1 MLKQILAI
9 TAMNVRSIP
18 ERWGP
23 SLVIVIGLAG
33 VVAVFTALLAMANG
47 FSSTLQ
53 SAGRAENAIVLRG
66 QSGAELNSGFGG
78 DSVRLIALGP
88 GIRKDAEGRPL
99 AAGEMM
105 VITELQKK
113 NDPDPQAVANVTLR
127 GVEAASFAIR
137 PQLRITSGRRFES
150 GKREVVVGA
159 GIARQFAGTGL
170 GDTLRMRGSD
180 WTVVGHFEAGDAND
194 SEIWVALGTAQSSFN
209 RGNGVS
215 SVRVALESPAAI
227 ETLRAALAADPR
239 LAVDVTAE
247 QAYYSAQTKGVRQT
261 IEALA
266 FVITLIMGLGAI
278 FAALNT
284 MYAAVSART
293 REIAT
298 LRAIGFG
305 GLPVMASVM
314 VEAVLLSLVGG
325 IVGAVA
331 AYLLFN
337 GLSVSTLS
345 QASFTQVVFEF
356 AVTPSLVLTGLVIA
370 MAIGFV
376 GGLLPAVRAA
386 RMQVT
391 TALRTQ

>member
-1 MLKQILAI
+1 MFKQIFAI
-9 TAMNVRSIP
+9 TGMNLRSVP

-33 VVAVFTALLAMANG
+33 VVAVFTALLAMAQG
-47 FSSTLQ
+47 FASTLQ
-53 SAGRAENAIVLRG
+53 SAGRADNAIVLRG
-66 QSGAELNSGFGG
+66 QSGAELNSGFGR
-78 DSVRLIALGP
+78 DSMELITLGP
-88 GIRKDAEGRPL
+88 GIRKGADGRPL

-105 VITELQKK
+105 VITELQKQD
-113 NDPDPQAVANVTLR
+113 DPDPKAVANVTLR
-127 GVEAASFAIR
+127 GVQPASFAIR
-137 PQLRITSGRRFES
+137 PQLQVVAGRTFEP
-150 GKREVVVGA
+150 GKREVIIGA
-159 GIARQFAGTGL
+159 GVARQFAGTDL

-194 SEIWVALGTAQSSFN
+194 SEIWVDLETAQSAFN
-209 RGNGVS
+209 RSGVS
-215 SVRVALESPAAI
+215 SARVALESPAAI
-227 ETLRAALAADPR
+227 ETLRAALATDPR

-247 QAYYSAQTKGVRQT
+247 QAYYSAQTRGVRQT

-266 FVITLIMGLGAI
+266 FAVTFIMGLGAI

-284 MYAAVSART
+284 MYAAVSVRT

-305 GLPVMASVM
+305 GFPVLVSVM
-314 VEAVLLSLVGG
+314 IEAVLLALAGG
-325 IVGAVA
+325 AIGAA
-331 AYLLFN
+331 LAYLLFN

-345 QASFTQVVFEF
+345 QASFTQVVFAFE
-356 AVTPSLVLTGLVIA
+356 VTPSLVATGLVIA
-370 MAIGFV
+370 VVIGFI

>member
-1 MLKQILAI
+1 MIKQILAI
-9 TAMNVRSIP
+9 TQMNLRSVP
-18 ERWGP
+18 QRWGA

-47 FSSTLQ
+47 FASTLVE
-53 SAGRAENAIVLRG
+53 AGRPDNAIVLRG

-78 DSVRLIALGP
+78 DSTDLIKLGP
-88 GIRKDAEGRPL
+88 GIRKGKDGRPL
-99 AAGEMM
+99 AAGEIM
-105 VITELQKK
+105 VISELPRKD
-113 NDPDPQAVANVTLR
+113 DPAAVANVTLR
-127 GVEAASFAIR
+127 GVEAASFELR
-137 PQLRITSGRRFES
+137 PQLEVVEGRRFEP
-150 GKREVVVGA
+150 GKREMIVGTGVAGQFGGVQVGQTIRMRNSDWAVVG
-159 GIARQFAGTGL
+159 RFQ
-170 GDTLRMRGSD
+170 S
-180 WTVVGHFEAGDAND
+180 GDAND
-194 SEIWVALGTAQSSFN
+194 SEMWVDLGTAQSAFN
-209 RGNGVS
+209 RGNAVS
-215 SVRVALESPAAI
+215 SVRVGLESPAAI
-227 ETLRAALAADPR
+227 ETLRAALTADPR

-247 QAYYSAQTKGVRQT
+247 PVYYSAQTKGVRET
-261 IEALA
+261 IMGLA
-266 FVITLIMGLGAI
+266 VVVTLIMGLGAI

-284 MYAAVSART
+284 MYAAVSTRT

-305 GLPVMASVM
+305 GMPVLASVM

-325 IVGAVA
+325 VVGAVI

-370 MAIGFV
+370 MIIGFI
-376 GGLLPAVRAA
+376 GGLLPAIRAA

>member
-1 MLKQILAI
+1 MFKQIFAI
-9 TAMNVRSIP
+9 TGMNLRSVP

-33 VVAVFTALLAMANG
+33 VVAVFTALLAMAQG
-47 FSSTLQ
+47 FASTLQ
-53 SAGRAENAIVLRG
+53 SAGRADNAIVLRG
-66 QSGAELNSGFGG
+66 QSGAELNSGFGR
-78 DSVRLIALGP
+78 DSMELITLGP
-88 GIRKDAEGRPL
+88 GIRKGADGRPL

-105 VITELQKK
+105 VITELQKQD
-113 NDPDPQAVANVTLR
+113 DPDPKAVANVTLR
-127 GVEAASFAIR
+127 GVQPASFAIR
-137 PQLRITSGRRFES
+137 PQLQVVAGRAFEP
-150 GKREVVVGA
+150 GKREVIIGA
-159 GIARQFAGTGL
+159 GVARQFAGTDL

-194 SEIWVALGTAQSSFN
+194 SEIWVDLETAQSAFN
-209 RGNGVS
+209 RSGVS

-247 QAYYSAQTKGVRQT
+247 QAYYSAQTRGVRQT

-266 FVITLIMGLGAI
+266 FAVTFIMGLGAI

-284 MYAAVSART
+284 MYAAVSVRT

-305 GLPVMASVM
+305 GFPVLVSVM
-314 VEAVLLSLVGG
+314 IEAVLLALAGG
-325 IVGAVA
+325 AIGAA
-331 AYLLFN
+331 LAYLLFN

-345 QASFTQVVFEF
+345 QASFTQVVFAFE
-356 AVTPSLVLTGLVIA
+356 VTPSLVATGLVIA
-370 MAIGFV
+370 VVIGFI

>member
-1 MLKQILAI
+1 MIKQILAI

-53 SAGRAENAIVLRG
+53 SAGRGDNAIVLRG

-78 DSVRLIALGP
+78 DSAQLIKLGP
-88 GIRKDAEGRPL
+88 GIRKGPDGQPL
-99 AAGEMM
+99 AAGELM
-105 VITELQKK
+105 VITELGRKD
-113 NDPDPQAVANVTLR
+113 DPAAVANVTLR
-127 GVEAASFAIR
+127 GVEPASFAIR
-137 PQLRITSGRRFES
+137 PQLKITAGRSFAP
-150 GKREVVVGA
+150 GKREVIVGA
-159 GIARQFAGTGL
+159 GVVNQFAGTAL

-180 WTVVGHFEAGDAND
+180 WTIVGHFAAGDAND
-194 SEIWVALGTAQSSFN
+194 SEVWVDLGTAQSAFN
-209 RGNGVS
+209 RGNAVS
-215 SVRVALESPAAI
+215 AVRVGLESPAAI
-227 ETLRAALAADPR
+227 ATLRDALAADPR
-239 LAVDVTAE
+239 LAVDVTEE

-261 IEALA
+261 IEGLA
-266 FVITLIMGLGAI
+266 FVVTFIMGLGAI

-305 GLPVMASVM
+305 GLPVLASVM

-325 IVGAVA
+325 VVGAIL
-331 AYLLFN
+331 AYVLFN

-356 AVTPSLVLTGLVIA
+356 AVTPALVLTGLVIA
-370 MAIGFV
+370 MIIGFI
-376 GGLLPAVRAA
+376 GGLLPAIRAA

>member
-1 MLKQILAI
+1 MFKQIFAI
-9 TAMNVRSIP
+9 TGMNLRSVP

-33 VVAVFTALLAMANG
+33 VVAVFTALLAMAQG
-47 FSSTLQ
+47 FASTLQ
-53 SAGRAENAIVLRG
+53 SAGRADNAIVLRG
-66 QSGAELNSGFGG
+66 QSGAELNSGFGR
-78 DSVRLIALGP
+78 DSMELITLGP
-88 GIRKDAEGRPL
+88 GIRKGADGRPL

-105 VITELQKK
+105 VITELQKQD
-113 NDPDPQAVANVTLR
+113 DPDPKAVANVTLR
-127 GVEAASFAIR
+127 GVQPASFAIR
-137 PQLRITSGRRFES
+137 PQLQVVAGRTFGP
-150 GKREVVVGA
+150 GKREVIIGA
-159 GIARQFAGTGL
+159 GVARQFAGTGL

-180 WTVVGHFEAGDAND
+180 WTVVGHFKAGDAND
-194 SEIWVALGTAQSSFN
+194 SEIWVDLDTAQSAFN
-209 RGNGVS
+209 RSGVS

-247 QAYYSAQTKGVRQT
+247 QAYYSAQTRGVRQT

-266 FVITLIMGLGAI
+266 FAVTFIMGLGAI

-284 MYAAVSART
+284 MYAAVSVRT

-305 GLPVMASVM
+305 GFPVLVSVM
-314 VEAVLLSLVGG
+314 IEAVLLALAGG
-325 IVGAVA
+325 AIGAA
-331 AYLLFN
+331 LAYLLFN

-345 QASFTQVVFEF
+345 QASFTQVVFAFE
-356 AVTPSLVLTGLVIA
+356 VTPSLVATGLVIA
-370 MAIGFV
+370 VVIGFI

>member
-1 MLKQILAI
+1 M
-9 TAMNVRSIP
+9 
-18 ERWGP
+18 
-23 SLVIVIGLAG
+23 
-33 VVAVFTALLAMANG
+33 
-47 FSSTLQ
+47 
-53 SAGRAENAIVLRG
+53 
-66 QSGAELNSGFGG
+66 
-78 DSVRLIALGP
+78 
-88 GIRKDAEGRPL
+88 
-99 AAGEMM
+99 
-105 VITELQKK
+105 
-113 NDPDPQAVANVTLR
+113 
-127 GVEAASFAIR
+127 
-137 PQLRITSGRRFES
+137 
-150 GKREVVVGA
+150 
-159 GIARQFAGTGL
+159 
-170 GDTLRMRGSD
+170 
-180 WTVVGHFEAGDAND
+180 
-194 SEIWVALGTAQSSFN
+194 
-209 RGNGVS
+209 
-215 SVRVALESPAAI
+215 
-227 ETLRAALAADPR
+227 
-239 LAVDVTAE
+239 
-247 QAYYSAQTKGVRQT
+247 RQT

>member
-88 GIRKDAEGRPL
+88 GIRKDADGRPL

-194 SEIWVALGTAQSSFN
+194 SEIWVDLGTAQSSFN

-356 AVTPSLVLTGLVIA
+356 AVTPSLVGTGLVIA
-370 MAIGFV
+370 VAIGFV
-376 GGLLPAVRAA
+376 GGLLPAIRAA

>member
-1 MLKQILAI
+1 MFKQILAI

-47 FSSTLQ
+47 FSSTLK
-53 SAGRAENAIVLRG
+53 SAGREDNAIVLRG
-66 QSGAELNSGFGG
+66 QSGAELNSGFGA
-78 DSVRLIALGP
+78 DSMQLIKLGP
-88 GIRKDAEGRPL
+88 GIRKDADGQPL
-99 AAGEMM
+99 AAGEIM
-105 VITELQKK
+105 VITEVPRID
-113 NDPDPQAVANVTLR
+113 DPTAVANVTLR
-127 GVEAASFAIR
+127 GVEPASFAIR
-137 PQLRITSGRRFES
+137 PQLQITAGRMFET
-150 GKREVVVGA
+150 GKREVIVGA
-159 GIARQFAGTGL
+159 GIARQFAGTAL

-180 WTVVGHFEAGDAND
+180 WTVVGHFTAGDAND
-194 SEIWVALGTAQSSFN
+194 SEIWVDLGTAQSAFN
-209 RGNGVS
+209 RGGTVS
-215 SVRVALESPAAI
+215 AVRVGLESPAAI

-247 QAYYSAQTKGVRQT
+247 QTYYSAQTKGVRQT
-261 IEALA
+261 IEGLA
-266 FVITLIMGLGAI
+266 FVVTFIMGLGAI

-284 MYAAVSART
+284 MYAAVSVRT

-305 GLPVMASVM
+305 GLPVMVSVM
-314 VEAVLLSLVGG
+314 IEAVVLALAGG
-325 IVGAVA
+325 VIGATL
-331 AYLLFN
+331 AYMLFN

>member
-1 MLKQILAI
+1 MLSQTSAI
-9 TAMNVRSIP
+9 TKINLKSVP

-23 SLVIVIGLAG
+23 SLVIIVGLAG

-47 FSSTLQ
+47 FSTTLQ
-53 SAGRAENAIVLRG
+53 SAGREDNAIVLRG

-78 DSVRLIALGP
+78 DSAQLIKLGP
-88 GIRKDAEGRPL
+88 GIRKGPDGQPL
-99 AAGEMM
+99 AAGEIM
-105 VITELQKK
+105 VITEVPRID
-113 NDPDPQAVANVTLR
+113 DPTAVANITLR
-127 GVEAASFAIR
+127 GVEPASFAIR
-137 PQLRITSGRRFES
+137 PQLRITDGRMFAT
-150 GKREVVVGA
+150 GKREVIVGA
-159 GIARQFAGTGL
+159 GVAKQFAGTAI

-194 SEIWVALGTAQSSFN
+194 SEIWVDLGTAQSAFN
-209 RGNGVS
+209 RGNSVS
-215 SVRVALESPAAI
+215 AVRVGLESPAAI

-239 LAVDVTAE
+239 LAVDVTPE
-247 QAYYSAQTKGVRQT
+247 QTYYSAQTKGVRQT
-261 IEALA
+261 IEGLA
-266 FVITLIMGLGAI
+266 FVVTLIMGLGAI

-284 MYAAVSART
+284 MYAAVSVRT

-305 GLPVMASVM
+305 GMPVLASVM

-325 IVGAVA
+325 VIGAIA
-331 AYLLFN
+331 AYVLFN

-356 AVTPSLVLTGLVIA
+356 AVTPQLVLTGLVIA
-370 MAIGFV
+370 MVIGFI
-376 GGLLPAVRAA
+376 GGLLPAIRAA
-386 RMQVT
+386 RMPVT